1 MKKHIE
7 DDARKAQRISAERH
21 LDLNRLMKE
30 HFCEQDSGC
39 GKKKS
44 KKKKGKK

>member
-1 MKKHIE
+1 MKKKTE
-7 DDARKAQRISAERH
+7 NENQNVGRIYAKRH

-30 HFCEQDSGC
+30 HFCGQDSDW

>member
-7 DDARKAQRISAERH
+7 DDARKAKRISDERH

-30 HFCEQDSGC
+30 HFCEQESDRGM
-39 GKKKS
+39 KKS